1 MNTRKLQESFHNIQ
15 QKAKEGLDISDLAN
29 ELLHSI
35 PSLPDLTELQK
46 EKAAII
52 QKGRFEGSDKI
63 KQHDIFRTIINRY
76 EQRISSPENRA
87 QLILECH
94 NCVEEQKFLEEET
107 RNVRNEIADMERKIT
122 FLTELAKN
130 LHTLGGGLP

>member
-63 KQHDIFRTIINRY
+63 KQHDIVQQQQNR
-76 EQRISSPENRA
+76 RSNK
-87 QLILECH
+87 LE
-94 NCVEEQKFLEEET
+94 
-107 RNVRNEIADMERKIT
+107 
-122 FLTELAKN
+122 
-130 LHTLGGGLP
+130 